1 MKLQNFLGMNLL
13 VRIKNPVFWF
23 ELIVAL
29 FLPILS
35 YFGAEWNELT
45 SWGALGGLLW
55 AALKNPVVVGAI
67 ILSVWNTLNDPTTP
81 GFSDDDEVLGLENIK
96 KKGE

>member
-23 ELIVAL
+23 ELAIAL
-29 FLPILS
+29 FLPILT

-55 AALKNPVVVGAI
+55 EALKNPVVVGAM
-67 ILSVWNTLNDPTTP
+67 ILSVWNALSDPTTP
-81 GFSDDDEVLGLENIK
+81 GFSDRKEILSLPANE